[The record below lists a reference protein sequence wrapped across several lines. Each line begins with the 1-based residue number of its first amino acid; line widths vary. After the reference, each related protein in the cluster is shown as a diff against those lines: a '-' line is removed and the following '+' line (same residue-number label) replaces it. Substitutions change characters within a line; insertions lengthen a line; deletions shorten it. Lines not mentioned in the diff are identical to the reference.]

1 MATPS
6 RLNAGRTGCPAR
18 PLTVKGGTTTS
29 GVMRD
34 LIAYG
39 GRVLAGGALMVNVAL
54 VVDDYIK
61 ASPWEGPELIPAVA
75 TSTSSGPAF
84 TMAGVGDLPNPAV
97 YLIAE
102 RMKTRAIAGQPPPQ
116 QGTVTS
122 SSAELAPGLAWWD
135 W

>member
-1 MATPS
+1 M
-6 RLNAGRTGCPAR
+6 
-18 PLTVKGGTTTS
+18 
-29 GVMRD
+29 
-34 LIAYG
+34 
-39 GRVLAGGALMVNVAL
+39 MVNVAL

-61 ASPWEGPELIPAVA
+61 DSPWKAPELIPAVA
-75 TSTSSGPAF
+75 TATSSGPTF

-102 RMKTRAIAGQPPPQ
+102 RMKTRSIAGQSPPQ